1 MNDFY
6 PFIYEPEKKEDFEL
20 IPLYIELVPP
30 PCEKTKD
37 DDEHKVII
45 IEIL

>member
-1 MNDFY
+1 MHDFF
-6 PFIYEPEKKEDFEL
+6 PFIYDPKKKEDFEL

-30 PCEKTKD
+30 AQQKEIKD
-37 DDEHKVII
+37 DESEIII